1 MYRVLVRTQN
11 SGPFSQTRSRALK
24 FRFSDSGSGPFSRPK
39 TSKSRFF
46 ASGHVQYPRSSGFFV
61 VFGKEN
67 LYKLQI
73 YLKKNLEIRLLKKN
87 MDTFENEVNLNFH
100 ISFEVLVWVYG
111 WDSLSAFDR
120 RATISVS
127 CKFFEIHYGNV
138 IWFYQ
143 SFWKIKLVQTSMF
156 CSDWF
161 VQSSH
166 RLNFW
171 LEIEIWIIWV
181 CLLNVIHF

>member
-1 MYRVLVRTQN
+1 MYRALVRTQN
-11 SGPFSQTRSRALK
+11 SDPFSQTRSRALK
-24 FRFSDSGSGPFSRPK
+24 FRFSDSGSGPFSRSK

-127 CKFFEIHYGNV
+127 CGNSLKFIMVMWYDFIKVFEKSNLCKLRCFVATG
-138 IWFYQ
+138 
-143 SFWKIKLVQTSMF
+143 SFKLPIVWTF
-156 CSDWF
+156 DL
-161 VQSSH
+161 
-166 RLNFW
+166 RLKFGLFDCVYW
-171 LEIEIWIIWV
+171 T
-181 CLLNVIHF
+181 

>member
-1 MYRVLVRTQN
+1 MYRALVRTQN
-11 SGPFSQTRSRALK
+11 SGPLSQTRSRALK
-24 FRFSDSGSGPFSRPK
+24 FRFSDSGSGPISRSK

-73 YLKKNLEIRLLKKN
+73 YLKSW
-87 MDTFENEVNLNFH
+87 NEVNLNFH

-127 CKFFEIHYGNV
+127 CGNSLKFIMVMWYDFIKVFEKSNLCKLRCFVATG
-138 IWFYQ
+138 
-143 SFWKIKLVQTSMF
+143 SFKLPIVWTF
-156 CSDWF
+156 DL
-161 VQSSH
+161 
-166 RLNFW
+166 RLKFGLFECVYW
-171 LEIEIWIIWV
+171 T
-181 CLLNVIHF
+181 